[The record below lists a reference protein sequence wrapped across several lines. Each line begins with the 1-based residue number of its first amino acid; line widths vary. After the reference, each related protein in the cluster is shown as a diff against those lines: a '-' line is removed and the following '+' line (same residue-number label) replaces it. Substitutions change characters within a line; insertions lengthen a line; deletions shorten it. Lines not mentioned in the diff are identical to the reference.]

1 MVAKQSVLQP
11 ICTLFNRA
19 LKLVATS
26 EGHDETMNI
35 FAGNFESAKKLLIFL
50 LTVVA
55 VLAFGASRAFAEETG
70 GSSAGTAVTHMEGD
84 SGMMDG
90 TGVS

>member
-1 MVAKQSVLQP
+1 
-11 ICTLFNRA
+11 
-19 LKLVATS
+19 
-26 EGHDETMNI
+26 MNI

-70 GSSAGTAVTHMEGD
+70 VLQRGLRSLIWREIAG
-84 SGMMDG
+84 
-90 TGVS
+90 